1 MTETAQ
7 IAKLRSFRQAG
18 LWLLRSG
25 IQEGNGG
32 VARYYRSD
40 LRRNARISLEITGY
54 AVSTLLYFHRLTRQG
69 EYLEGAL
76 AAGRLLRK
84 AGPLY
89 PFELARPGEEP
100 GQHAYFFDTGII
112 VRGLLRVWRETGDRS
127 WLDAASEAGHTMIR
141 AFMGGGM
148 PHPIVRLADLG
159 PLPEEERWA
168 GRPGCYQLKAA
179 SAWRWLY
186 EETAD
191 TAFLDAWE
199 ESLDLCLRARDR
211 FLPGD
216 SDPRKIMDRLHAYC
230 YFLEGLLQ
238 AAEREPCARAIVEG
252 IDRVGHYL
260 RQIEDVFVRSD
271 VYAQLLRLRI
281 YAADFGLIGLAEP
294 QAAREAVSAA
304 AFQLGGNDA
313 AMNGGFAFG
322 REKSEL
328 MPYVNPVSTAFCA
341 QALELWERR
350 RTSAAALDPHDL
362 I

>member
-7 IAKLRSFRQAG
+7 IAKLTSFRQAG

-40 LRRNARISLEITGY
+40 LGRNARISLEITGY
-54 AVSTLLYFHRLTRQG
+54 AVSTLLYFHRLTRQD
-69 EYLEGAL
+69 EYLARAL
-76 AAGRLLRK
+76 DAARLLRE

-100 GQHAYFFDTGII
+100 CQHAYFFDTGII
-112 VRGLLRVWRETGDRS
+112 LRGLMAAWRQTGDRS
-127 WLDAASEAGHTMIR
+127 WLDAAAEAGHTMIR
-141 AFMGGGM
+141 AFMGGGL
-148 PHPIVRLADLG
+148 PHPIVRLADLSPAPDAG
-159 PLPEEERWA
+159 RWA
-168 GRPGCYQLKAA
+168 GRPGCYQLKSAT
-179 SAWRWLY
+179 AWRWLY

-191 TAFLDAWE
+191 MAFLDAWE
-199 ESLDLCLRARDR
+199 ESLDLCLQVRDR

-230 YFLEGLLQ
+230 YFLEGLLH
-238 AAEREPCARAIVEG
+238 AAERAPCARAIVEG

-271 VYAQLLRLRI
+271 VYAQLLRLRV
-281 YAADFGLIGLAEP
+281 YAANFGLIGLAEP
-294 QAAREAVSAA
+294 HAAREAVSAA
-304 AFQLGGNDA
+304 SLQLGGSVTA
-313 AMNGGFAFG
+313 LSGGFAFG
-322 REKSEL
+322 REQNRL

-341 QALELWERR
+341 QAIELWERR
-350 RTSAAALDPHDL
+350 GASSSALDPHDL

>member
-1 MTETAQ
+1 LTETAHD
-7 IAKLRSFRQAG
+7 AKLTSFRRAG
-18 LWLLRSG
+18 VWLLRSG
-25 IQEGNGG
+25 IQEENGG

-40 LRRNARISLEITGY
+40 QRRNARISLEITGY
-54 AVSTLLYFHRLTRQG
+54 AVSTLLYFHRRTGQG
-69 EYLEGAL
+69 DYLARAL
-76 AAGRLLRK
+76 DAANLLRK

-100 GQHAYFFDTGII
+100 CQHAYFFDSGII
-112 VRGLLRVWRETGDRS
+112 VRGLLAAWRQTGDRA
-127 WLDAASEAGHTMIR
+127 WLDAASAAGHTMIH
-141 AFMGGGM
+141 AFMRGGM
-148 PHPIVRLADLG
+148 PQAIVRLASLD
-159 PLPEEERWA
+159 PLPDEERWA

-179 SAWRWLY
+179 AAWRWLY

-191 TAFLDAWE
+191 VAFLDAWE
-199 ESLDLCLRARDR
+199 ESLDLCLQARDR

-230 YFLEGLLQ
+230 YFLEGLLH
-238 AAEREPCARAIVEG
+238 AADREPCARAIVEG

-281 YAADFGLIGLAEP
+281 YAANFGLTGLAEP
-294 QAAREAVSAA
+294 HAAREAVSAA
-304 AFQLGGNDA
+304 SFQLGASDA
-313 AMNGGFAFG
+313 ALNGGFAFG
-322 REKSEL
+322 RDESGL
-328 MPYVNPVSTAFCA
+328 MPYVNPSSTAFCA

-350 RTSAAALDPHDL
+350 SAAALDPHDL